1 MAFTGAQ
8 KAKIRFYLGYPQV
21 YLFANPRLEGALD
34 VIGANVD
41 QSALV
46 VGILAQLDAQNGQ
59 FVGSA
64 ASAGIRTLDKDDV
77 GFFDGNSVIL
87 GNAVMGRTLCNQ
99 LSITCG
105 VPIANDIYGTHG
117 YSGDGW
123 RRTNGLSSL
132 MGL

>member
-1 MAFTGAQ
+1 MAFTSAQ

-21 YLFANPRLEGALD
+21 YLFANPRLESALD

-46 VGILAQLDAQNGQ
+46 VALLAKLDAQNEE
-59 FVGSA
+59 FIDA
-64 ASAGIRTLDKDDV
+64 AGAAGLRTLDKDDV

-87 GNAVMGRTLCNQ
+87 GNASVGRTLCNQ